1 MASKTD
7 HVTEEQR
14 EQLDRDGYLVFDPE
28 IPDSVLNGVLADL
41 ESRYLGEADG
51 PVLKDGVFYYP
62 HVKRIRD
69 AWHISENAKAI
80 ALAPKVLGMLEGLY
94 GRAPLCFQTLNFAAA
109 TQQAPHSDS
118 MHFSPSE
125 PEYMCGV
132 WVALEDI
139 DMDNGPLIYYPGS
152 HKLPFLDYDDID
164 FESRPEQYKEKT
176 HLYSAARNREYEA
189 HVAGLIE
196 QHGFEPKYATIQRGE
211 AMIWSA
217 NLLHGGA
224 PLRDPSRT
232 RHSQVSH
239 YLFEGAT
246 GYYTAMVS
254 GPDFRV
260 WNEPTWLTP

>member
-1 MASKTD
+1 MTAISSS
-7 HVTEEQR
+7 
-14 EQLDRDGYLVFDPE
+14 
-28 IPDSVLNGVLADL
+28 IPRFRTSVLDGVLADL
-41 ESRYLGEADG
+41 ESRYLGEGDA

-80 ALAPKVLGMLEGLY
+80 ALAPKVLGTLEGLY
-94 GRAPLCFQTLNFAAA
+94 GRVRSVSRPSISQRLRSRLHTP
-109 TQQAPHSDS
+109 TPDPS
-118 MHFSPSE
+118 SPSE

-164 FESRPEQYKEKT
+164 FKSQPEQYKDKT
-176 HLYSAARNREYEA
+176 HLYSAARNSEYEE

-196 QHGFEPKYATIQRGE
+196 QHGFEPKYATIQKGE

-224 PLRDPSRT
+224 PLRNPSRT

-260 WNEPTWLTP
+260 WK